1 MRTYKRTAR
10 IVGALFL
17 IAMVT
22 SLVGGLWLES
32 IMTAEDYLTTV
43 SANETQVVIG
53 VVLEV
58 INGIAVIGIAVMMFP
73 IFRKY
78 DEALALGYVALRIIE
93 AVAVIA
99 AAVIPLSLV
108 AMSQEYLKMGA
119 PAASQFQAL
128 GSSLLASRAVWA
140 SVMLG
145 IFFGLAALLF
155 YYLLYR
161 SKLVPRWLSG
171 WGFIAVALV
180 LIWNLLELF
189 GISISFGMILA
200 LPMILNEIFL
210 GIWLIV
216 KGFNASAIASGSA
229 TAEIGTA

>member
-1 MRTYKRTAR
+1 MNSAQKTAR

-32 IMTAEDYLTTV
+32 IITAEDYLTTV

-53 VVLEV
+53 VVLEL

-73 IFRKY
+73 IFRKH

-93 AVAVIA
+93 AVVVIA

-108 AMSQEYLKMGA
+108 ALSQEYLEMGA
-119 PAASQFQAL
+119 PDTSQFQIL
-128 GSSLLASRAVWA
+128 GSSLLASRAFWA

-171 WGFIAVALV
+171 WGFIAVVLV

-189 GISISFGMILA
+189 GISVSFGMILA
-200 LPMILNEIFL
+200 LPMILNEIVL
-210 GIWLIV
+210 AIWLII
-216 KGFNASAIASGSA
+216 KGFNASALAPGSA
-229 TAEIGTA
+229 MTDMNQV